1 MNPFTHKCRYSCNE
15 NFTEND
21 RQEIFDNF
29 WQEGNFD
36 RQNLFLLSCV
46 QILVPKRPKADA
58 AKPKSASRAC
68 YLNGKRVCREFLL
81 RTLDIS
87 HGRFNRL
94 CEKVQASPSEIP
106 SDKRGKHGN
115 RNRIPKDA
123 IQYVKNHISSFPTY
137 MSHYSRVNNPNK
149 RYLSPGLSLG
159 KMYQLYCEHCAEN
172 NVECVKEWCYRRVFN
187 TDFNLSFHHPRS
199 DTCNKC
205 DMLHN
210 LITYESDVEKKQEL
224 QFQMELHQRK
234 AELARHIKQADMNK
248 HDESSCALSF
258 HLQKTLPTP
267 CLTSNRVYYS
277 RQLWVYNLGIH
288 TNIGRIIM
296 NVWDETVASRGSR
309 EVGSCLLDFATD
321 LPLGVT
327 KLIAWSDSCGGQNKN
342 CNIPRYWMTILQN
355 THITQ
360 VDHKFLEPGHTYL
373 ENDEDFGIIER
384 QKRRQQLIYTPD
396 DWRQL
401 IRSSSRHFQVT
412 DMTQDK
418 FVNTDTL
425 DCMLYVPKKN
435 GEGIP
440 IKWREIRWMRFES
453 SAPTCMQYKT
463 TLQDEVAFS
472 SVNFRRATRGRQAA
486 NLLPPLQP
494 LYREPRNISKLKWK
508 DLQSLKMFIPPVHHE
523 FYDTLAY
530 ETHNAEEAHPD
541 LVESYCE

>member
-1 MNPFTHKCRYSCNE
+1 MNPFSHKCRYSCND

-21 RQEIFDNF
+21 RQEIIDNF
-29 WQEGNFD
+29 WQESNFD

-46 QILVPKRPKADA
+46 QIVVLKRPKADA
-58 AKPKSASRAC
+58 VKPKSASRAC
-68 YLNGKRVCREFLL
+68 YLKGKRVCREFLL
-81 RTLDIS
+81 RTLDTS
-87 HGRFNRL
+87 HGRF
-94 CEKVQASPSEIP
+94 
-106 SDKRGKHGN
+106 
-115 RNRIPKDA
+115 
-123 IQYVKNHISSFPTY
+123 
-137 MSHYSRVNNPNK
+137 
-149 RYLSPGLSLG
+149 
-159 KMYQLYCEHCAEN
+159 
-172 NVECVKEWCYRRVFN
+172 
-187 TDFNLSFHHPRS
+187 
-199 DTCNKC
+199 
-205 DMLHN
+205 
-210 LITYESDVEKKQEL
+210 
-224 QFQMELHQRK
+224 
-234 AELARHIKQADMNK
+234 
-248 HDESSCALSF
+248 
-258 HLQKTLPTP
+258 
-267 CLTSNRVYYS
+267 YS

-288 TNIGRIIM
+288 TNIGRIMM

-327 KLIAWSDSCGGQNKN
+327 KLIAWSDSCGGQNKHY
-342 CNIPRYWMTILQN
+342 NIPRYWMTILQN

-360 VDHKFLEPGHTYL
+360 VDHKFLELGHTYL

-401 IRSSSRHFQVT
+401 IRSSSRHFLVT

-435 GEGIP
+435 GKGIP

-472 SVNFRRATRGRQAA
+472 SVHFRRATRGRQAA

-508 DLQSLKMFIPPVHHE
+508 DLQSLKMFIPPV
-523 FYDTLAY
+523 TLHMKRMMQRRS
-530 ETHNAEEAHPD
+530 TPI
-541 LVESYCE
+541 S